1 MADNT
6 TGSIQQNSQYLL
18 AERERIVNDTDR
30 ALELERQVEE
40 LKDMYK
46 RVHDDWQEADRSNYA
61 LRETLKSTV
70 ETVSA
75 KLHQYGQTVGETALI
90 EEAVKAINSE
100 LPTLCPPLRTKQS
113 FDVTVTI
120 VVPGIVAFDQTEAE
134 TLVCEG
140 HYDSDVANALL
151 HNDMTVSAAL
161 SKGEVV

>member
-46 RVHDDWQEADRSNYA
+46 RVHDDWQVADQSNYD

-75 KLHQYGQTVGETALI
+75 QLHQYGETVGETALI

-134 TLVCEG
+134 TAVRKG
-140 HYDSDVANALL
+140 HVANALQYDD
-151 HNDMTVSAAL
+151 NRTVSAEL

>member
-1 MADNT
+1 M
-6 TGSIQQNSQYLL
+6 
-18 AERERIVNDTDR
+18 NDTDR

-40 LKDMYK
+40 LKGMYK
-46 RVHDDWQEADRSNYA
+46 RVHDDWQVADQSNYA

-75 KLHQYGQTVGETALI
+75 QLHQYGETVGETALI

-113 FDVTVTI
+113 WDVTVTI
-120 VVPGIVAFDQTEAE
+120 VVSDILAFDQTEAE

-140 HYDSDVANALL
+140 HYDVDVSNALL
-151 HNDMTVSAAL
+151 NNDNMTVSAEL
-161 SKGEVV
+161 SKGEVG